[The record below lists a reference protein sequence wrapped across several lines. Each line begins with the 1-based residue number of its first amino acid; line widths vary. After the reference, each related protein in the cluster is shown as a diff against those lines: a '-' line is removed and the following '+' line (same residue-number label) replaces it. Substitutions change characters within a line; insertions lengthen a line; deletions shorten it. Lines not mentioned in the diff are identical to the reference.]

1 MMMDTIYCVAKKE
14 IMDNVRNKWIIILT
28 IIFAILTLVTS
39 YYGSLYSTGW
49 QDLGGTINGMMSLV
63 QFLVPIIALILGYA
77 AIIGEVERGSM
88 SALLSQPITRLEI
101 LLGKFFGLGS
111 ILAFTIFIGFG
122 VAGIVIAVNVPD
134 VNFINYLIFVGSTI
148 IIGLVF
154 LSISLF
160 FSTVFKKRTTAI
172 GGAIFL
178 WFLFNMILPMIFVG
192 ILLTQ
197 IDIQEI
203 AAGAEAT
210 IPSWFHVV
218 NLINPI
224 SVYQTF
230 NTLSIGA
237 DIQGMIPASY
247 PEFFSGGLMILLLL
261 LWIIIFQFLAYWR
274 FNKKDLWR
282 HFVVRF

>member
-1 MMMDTIYCVAKKE
+1 MMGNSMLNAIFIISKKE
-14 IMDNVRNKWIIILT
+14 IMDNIRNKWIITLSF
-28 IIFAILTLVTS
+28 IFALLTLVTS
-39 YYGSLYSTGW
+39 YFGSIFSTGW
-49 QDLGGTINGMMSLV
+49 QDLGATISGMMSLV
-63 QFLVPIIALILGYA
+63 QLLVPIIALILGYA
-77 AIIGEVERGSM
+77 AIIGEIERGSM
-88 SALLSQPITRLEI
+88 SALLAQPVTRLEI

-111 ILAFTIFIGFG
+111 ILALAILIGFG
-122 VAGIVIAVNVPD
+122 VAGIVIALNVPD
-134 VNFINYLIFVGSTI
+134 VNFVNYLIFIGSTI

-203 AAGAEAT
+203 VAGAEAT
-210 IPSWFHVV
+210 IPSWFHIV

-237 DIQGMIPASY
+237 DIQGMVPSSY
-247 PEFFSGGLMILLLL
+247 PDFFSGGLMILLLL
-261 LWIIIFQFLAYWR
+261 LWIIVFQLLAFWR
-274 FNKKDLWR
+274 FNKKDI
-282 HFVVRF
+282 